1 MLKLDNTIPKAAIFG
16 LKGKY
21 LSDNERRFFSAHN
34 PLGFILFSRN
44 IEDAKQV
51 RQLVSDLK
59 ECVGRTDA
67 PILIDQEGGRVARL
81 KKPHFRSVPPAGD
94 FAAIAARDV
103 ELAKEAVYLNAWL
116 IAAELVSLG
125 ITVDCA
131 PVADLLIPGAHD
143 IIGDRAYG
151 TDPVQVA
158 VLARAMCEGLL
169 IGGVVPIIKH
179 IPGHGRAKADSHE
192 ALPVVDTDLATLEAT
207 DFKVFKLLADA
218 PWAMTA
224 HILYTALDTVSPAT
238 HSKTIIRYIREVI
251 GFGGVLVSDDLS
263 MKALKGSFA
272 ERTEKVLEAGCDVVL
287 HCNGDMTEM
296 EAIANHTPALTEMA
310 LKRLDAAKQR
320 LPVAPTAD
328 VSQHQGRLESI
339 LKKHN
344 KVLGA

>member
-16 LKGKY
+16 LKGAY
-21 LSDNERRFFSAHN
+21 LSDNERRFFSANN

-51 RQLVSDLK
+51 SQLVDELK
-59 ECVGRTDA
+59 ECVGRVDA

-81 KKPHFRSVPPAGD
+81 KKPHFRSVPPAGA
-94 FAAIAARDV
+94 FATIAARDV
-103 ELAKEAVYLNAWL
+103 DAAKEAVYLNARL
-116 IAAELVSLG
+116 IAAELSALG

-151 TDPVQVA
+151 TEPVQVA
-158 VLARAMCEGLL
+158 ILARAMCEGLL
-169 IGGVVPIIKH
+169 DGGVIPVIKH

-207 DFKVFKLLADA
+207 DFKVFTLLQDA

-224 HILYTALDTVSPAT
+224 HILYTALDKLSPAT
-238 HSKTIIRYIREVI
+238 HSKTIIHYIRETI
-251 GFGGVLVSDDLS
+251 GFNGVLVSDDLS

-272 ERTEKVLEAGCDVVL
+272 ERTNKVLEAGCDLVL
-287 HCNGDMTEM
+287 HCNGDMVEM
-296 EAIANHTPALTEMA
+296 EEIASHTPALT
-310 LKRLDAAKQR
+310 RLTLERLEKVKKR
-320 LPVAPTAD
+320 LPVVPGGD
-328 VSQHQGRLESI
+328 VLRFESRLDSLI
-339 LKKHN
+339 S
-344 KVLGA
+344 